1 MPEPI
6 GECLQTSDRRH
17 PKANGQI
24 RRLCLFGGPRRRP
37 SPVSSFT
44 DDRGS
49 AVVEFVLVGV
59 LLTILTLSVIQLGLA
74 LLIRNTVLDAASEG
88 ARYGALADNSVGD
101 AVGRTRDLIA
111 TALGPSYARDV
122 SVARGNYDGYP
133 ADIVTVKT
141 PLPLI
146 GLVGIPNGLEVHG
159 HAAIETLP

>member
-1 MPEPI
+1 
-6 GECLQTSDRRH
+6 
-17 PKANGQI
+17 
-24 RRLCLFGGPRRRP
+24 LFGGPRRRP
-37 SPVSSFT
+37 STVSSFT